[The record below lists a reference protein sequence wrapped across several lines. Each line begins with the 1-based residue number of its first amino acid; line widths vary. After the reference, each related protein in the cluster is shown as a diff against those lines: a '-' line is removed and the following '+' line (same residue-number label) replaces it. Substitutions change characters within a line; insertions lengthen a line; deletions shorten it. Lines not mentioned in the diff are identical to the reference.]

1 MGGSVRF
8 TGVVEQKDMGKM
20 TNNTCNP
27 HRADW

>member
-8 TGVVEQKDMGKM
+8 TGVVEQNMGKI